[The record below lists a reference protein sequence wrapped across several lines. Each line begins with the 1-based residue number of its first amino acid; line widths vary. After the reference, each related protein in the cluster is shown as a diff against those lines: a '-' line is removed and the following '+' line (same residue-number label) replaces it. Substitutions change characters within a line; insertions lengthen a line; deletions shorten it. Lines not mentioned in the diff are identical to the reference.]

1 MDITSPVSVGNTS
14 APTPASSTPININ
27 STPSSAPLPAK
38 PSTSLPDQDIS
49 LDFDNNDSTAF
60 DVNKLI
66 PKPDKKPEAQED
78 NTDDTSSEQTEEQDP
93 FDLPKDVSEAIK
105 STKSKETPVEAQKS
119 ETTQAQTQQNQQGRD
134 YNNLPDEV
142 VSVLKK
148 LPNQTYNAVREQL
161 PKWYEAFK
169 KQAEIPKHYTQ
180 HPEAYKLDTQYT
192 QIQNELETDRFEVG
206 ALKDALIAAKQNKP
220 FELLTGYDEKGD
232 PVFKTVQPNRNGH
245 DPAIELELT
254 EAYRRAQ
261 ANYEKSFQGFR
272 TFPDRYKAKLAEERE
287 FINSSFKKIFKDID
301 PEKLTP
307 EEKNYAP
314 LLEKIIPDSVTA
326 EDARKIA
333 HYAMVGNLRM
343 AKAFQNYIA
352 QQKQKP
358 GVIPAPSA
366 GPMGKSTGGDD
377 IPLKEGDMFGDD

>member
-1 MDITSPVSVGNTS
+1 MDITSPVS
-14 APTPASSTPININ
+14 TPAAPAASTPININ
-27 STPSSAPLPAK
+27 NGPSSAPLPPK
-38 PSTSLPDQDIS
+38 PSTTLPDQDIS
-49 LDFDNNDSTAF
+49 LDFDNGDSTAF
-60 DVNKLI
+60 DTNKA
-66 PKPDKKPEAQED
+66 PE
-78 NTDDTSSEQTEEQDP
+78 TTTETPTAETPNETTPEETDP

-105 STKSKETPVEAQKS
+105 STKPKEPTQPEAKTETPTNQ
-119 ETTQAQTQQNQQGRD
+119 TTTQQGRD
-134 YNNLPDEV
+134 YSNLPDEV

-169 KQAEIPKHYTQ
+169 KQGEIPKYFTQ
-180 HPEAYKLDTQYT
+180 HPEAYKLDTGYN

-206 ALKDALIAAKQNKP
+206 ALKDALIAIKQNKP
-220 FELLTGYDEKGD
+220 FDLLTGYDAEGN
-232 PVFKTVQPNRNGH
+232 PVFKTVNPDRNGH
-245 DPAIELELT
+245 NPSIELELT

-261 ANYEKSFQGFR
+261 ANYDKSFQGFKSYPER
-272 TFPDRYKAKLAEERE
+272 FQAKIKEERE

-333 HYAMVGNLRM
+333 HYAMIGNLRM

-352 QQKQKP
+352 QQKTKP
-358 GVIPAPSA
+358 IAAPAPQA
-366 GPMGKSTGGDD
+366 GPIGKSVGGDD
-377 IPLKEGDMFGDD
+377 IPLSDGGMFGDD

>member
-1 MDITSPVSVGNTS
+1 MDITSPVSTPS
-14 APTPASSTPININ
+14 ATPAATTPININ
-27 STPSSAPLPAK
+27 SGPSSAPLPPK
-38 PSTSLPDQDIS
+38 PSTTLPDQNIS
-49 LDFDNNDSTAF
+49 LDFDGEDSTSF
-60 DVNKLI
+60 DTNKA
-66 PKPDKKPEAQED
+66 PEKPVED
-78 NTDDTSSEQTEEQDP
+78 TAAETTNETTAEEQDP

-105 STKSKETPVEAQKS
+105 ATKPKEPAQPEAPKPDAQS
-119 ETTQAQTQQNQQGRD
+119 QATTQQGRD
-134 YNNLPDEV
+134 YSNLPDEV

-161 PKWYEAFK
+161 PKWYDAFK
-169 KQAEIPKHYTQ
+169 KQADIPKYFTQ
-180 HPEAYKLDTQYT
+180 HPEAYKLDTGYNQV
-192 QIQNELETDRFEVG
+192 QNELETDRFEVG
-206 ALKDALIAAKQNKP
+206 ALKDALIAVKQNKP
-220 FELLTGYDEKGD
+220 FDLLTGYDAEGN
-232 PVFKTVQPNRNGH
+232 PVFKTVNPDRNGH
-245 DPAIELELT
+245 NPSVELELT

-261 ANYEKSFQGFR
+261 GNYEKSFQGFKSY
-272 TFPDRYKAKLAEERE
+272 PDRFKAKIAEERE

-301 PEKLTP
+301 PDKLSP

-358 GVIPAPSA
+358 IAAPAPQA
-366 GPMGKSTGGDD
+366 GPIGKSVGGDD
-377 IPLKEGDMFGDD
+377 IPLSDGGMFGDD

>member
-1 MDITSPVSVGNTS
+1 MDITSPVSVGNTP

-93 FDLPKDVSEAIK
+93 FDLPKEVSEAIK

>member
-1 MDITSPVSVGNTS
+1 MDITSPVSTPS
-14 APTPASSTPININ
+14 APAASTPININ
-27 STPSSAPLPAK
+27 NGPSSAPLPPK
-38 PSTSLPDQDIS
+38 PSTTLPDQDIS
-49 LDFDNNDSTAF
+49 LDFDNGDSTAF
-60 DVNKLI
+60 DTNKA
-66 PKPDKKPEAQED
+66 PEKPVETPAAETPNETTPEE
-78 NTDDTSSEQTEEQDP
+78 TDP

-105 STKSKETPVEAQKS
+105 STKPKEPTQPEAKTETPTNQ
-119 ETTQAQTQQNQQGRD
+119 TTTQQGRD
-134 YNNLPDEV
+134 YSNLPDEV

-161 PKWYEAFK
+161 PKWYDAFK
-169 KQAEIPKHYTQ
+169 KQGEIPKYYTQ
-180 HPEAYKLDTQYT
+180 HPEAYKLDTGYN

-206 ALKDALIAAKQNKP
+206 ALKDALIAIKQNKP
-220 FELLTGYDEKGD
+220 FDLLTGYDAEGN
-232 PVFKTVQPNRNGH
+232 PVFKTVNPDRNGH
-245 DPAIELELT
+245 NPSIELELT

-261 ANYEKSFQGFR
+261 ANYDKSFQGFKSYPER
-272 TFPDRYKAKLAEERE
+272 FQAKIKEERE

-333 HYAMVGNLRM
+333 HYAMIGNLRM

-352 QQKQKP
+352 QQKTKP
-358 GVIPAPSA
+358 IAAPAPQA
-366 GPMGKSTGGDD
+366 GPIGKSVGGDD
-377 IPLKEGDMFGDD
+377 IPLSDGGMFGDD

>member
-1 MDITSPVSVGNTS
+1 MDITSPVSTPS
-14 APTPASSTPININ
+14 ATPAATTPININ
-27 STPSSAPLPAK
+27 SGPSSAPLPPK
-38 PSTSLPDQDIS
+38 PSTTLPDQNIS
-49 LDFDNNDSTAF
+49 LDFDGEDSTSF
-60 DVNKLI
+60 DTNKA
-66 PKPDKKPEAQED
+66 PEKPVEDTAAEKPDETIA
-78 NTDDTSSEQTEEQDP
+78 EEQDP

-105 STKSKETPVEAQKS
+105 ATKPSDKPAETKTETPTNQA
-119 ETTQAQTQQNQQGRD
+119 TTQQGRD
-134 YNNLPDEV
+134 YSNLPDEV

-161 PKWYEAFK
+161 PKWYDAFK
-169 KQAEIPKHYTQ
+169 KQADIPKYFTQ
-180 HPEAYKLDTQYT
+180 HPEAYKLDTGYNQV
-192 QIQNELETDRFEVG
+192 QNELETDRFEVG
-206 ALKDALIAAKQNKP
+206 ALKDALIAVKQNKP
-220 FELLTGYDEKGD
+220 FDLLTGYDAEGN
-232 PVFKTVQPNRNGH
+232 PVFKTVNPDRNGH
-245 DPAIELELT
+245 NPSVELELT

-261 ANYEKSFQGFR
+261 GNYEKSFQGFKSY
-272 TFPDRYKAKLAEERE
+272 PDRFKAKIAEERE

-301 PEKLTP
+301 PDKLSP

-358 GVIPAPSA
+358 IAAPAPQA
-366 GPMGKSTGGDD
+366 GPIGKSVGGDD
-377 IPLKEGDMFGDD
+377 IPLSDGGMFGDD

>member
-1 MDITSPVSVGNTS
+1 MDITSPVS
-14 APTPASSTPININ
+14 TPAAPAASTPININ
-27 STPSSAPLPAK
+27 NGPSSAPLPPK
-38 PSTSLPDQDIS
+38 PSTTLPDQDIS
-49 LDFDNNDSTAF
+49 LDFDNGDSTAF
-60 DVNKLI
+60 DTNKA
-66 PKPDKKPEAQED
+66 PEKPVETPAAE
-78 NTDDTSSEQTEEQDP
+78 TSNETTTEETDP

-105 STKSKETPVEAQKS
+105 STKSSDKPVEEQKTETPTNQ
-119 ETTQAQTQQNQQGRD
+119 TTTQQGRD
-134 YNNLPDEV
+134 YSNLPDEV

-169 KQAEIPKHYTQ
+169 KQGEIPKYYTQ
-180 HPEAYKLDTQYT
+180 HPEAYKLDTGYN

-206 ALKDALIAAKQNKP
+206 ALKDALIAIKQNKP
-220 FELLTGYDEKGD
+220 FDLLTGYDAEGN
-232 PVFKTVQPNRNGH
+232 PVFKTVNPERNGH
-245 DPAIELELT
+245 NPSIELELT

-261 ANYEKSFQGFR
+261 ANYDKSFQGFKSYPER
-272 TFPDRYKAKLAEERE
+272 FQAKIKEERE

-333 HYAMVGNLRM
+333 HYAMIGNLRM

-352 QQKQKP
+352 QQKTKP
-358 GVIPAPSA
+358 IAAPAPQA
-366 GPMGKSTGGDD
+366 GPIGKSVGGDD
-377 IPLKEGDMFGDD
+377 IPLSDGGMFGDD

>member
-1 MDITSPVSVGNTS
+1 MDITSPVNTS
-14 APTPASSTPININ
+14 TPTAASSTPININ
-27 STPSSAPLPAK
+27 SGPSSAPLPPKA
-38 PSTSLPDQDIS
+38 STSLPDQSIS
-49 LDFDNNDSTAF
+49 LDFDGEDSTSF
-60 DVNKLI
+60 DVNKLA
-66 PKPDKKPEAQED
+66 PKAEAKTEEVVED
-78 NTDDTSSEQTEEQDP
+78 TEPAEEQDP

-105 STKSKETPVEAQKS
+105 STKPKDTTTPTETKVEA
-119 ETTQAQTQQNQQGRD
+119 TTQQGRD

-161 PKWYEAFK
+161 PKWYDAFK

-180 HPEAYKLDTQYT
+180 HPEAYKLDKQYT
-192 QIQNELETDRFEVG
+192 QVQNDLETDRFEVG
-206 ALKDALIAAKQNKP
+206 SLKNALIAIKQNKA
-220 FELLTGYDEKGD
+220 FDLLTGYDAQGD
-232 PVFKTVQPNRNGH
+232 PVFKTVEPSRNGH
-245 DPAIELELT
+245 DPAVEFELS

-261 ANYEKSFQGFR
+261 TNYDKSFTGFK
-272 TFPDRYKAKLAEERE
+272 TFPDRYKAKIAEERE
-287 FINSSFKKIFKDID
+287 FINGTYKKIFKDID
-301 PEKLTP
+301 PDKLTP

-333 HYAMVGNLRM
+333 HYAMIGNLRM
-343 AKAFQNYIA
+343 AKSFQNYIA

-358 GVIPAPSA
+358 GAIPLPSA
-366 GPMGKSTGGDD
+366 GPIGRSTGGDD

>member
-1 MDITSPVSVGNTS
+1 MDITSPVSTPS
-14 APTPASSTPININ
+14 ATPAATTPININ
-27 STPSSAPLPAK
+27 SGPSSAPLPPK
-38 PSTSLPDQDIS
+38 PSTTLPDQNIS
-49 LDFDNNDSTAF
+49 LDFDGEDSTSF
-60 DVNKLI
+60 DTNKA
-66 PKPDKKPEAQED
+66 PEKPVEDTVTEKPDETIA
-78 NTDDTSSEQTEEQDP
+78 EEQDP

-105 STKSKETPVEAQKS
+105 ATKPSDKPAETKTETPTNQA
-119 ETTQAQTQQNQQGRD
+119 TTQQGRD
-134 YNNLPDEV
+134 YSNLPDEV

-161 PKWYEAFK
+161 PKWYDAFK
-169 KQAEIPKHYTQ
+169 KQADIPKYFTQ
-180 HPEAYKLDTQYT
+180 HPEAYKLDTGYN

-206 ALKDALIAAKQNKP
+206 ALKDALIAVKQNKP
-220 FELLTGYDEKGD
+220 FDLLTGYDAEGN
-232 PVFKTVQPNRNGH
+232 PVFKTVNPDRNGH
-245 DPAIELELT
+245 NPSVELELT

-261 ANYEKSFQGFR
+261 GNYEKSFQGFKSY
-272 TFPDRYKAKLAEERE
+272 PDRFKAKIAEERE

-301 PEKLTP
+301 PDKLSP

-358 GVIPAPSA
+358 IAAPAPQA
-366 GPMGKSTGGDD
+366 GPIGKSVGGDD
-377 IPLKEGDMFGDD
+377 IPLSDGGMFGDD

>member
-1 MDITSPVSVGNTS
+1 MDITSPVSTPS
-14 APTPASSTPININ
+14 APAASTPININ
-27 STPSSAPLPAK
+27 NGPSSAPLPPK
-38 PSTSLPDQDIS
+38 PSTTLPDQDIS
-49 LDFDNNDSTAF
+49 LDFDGSDSTAF
-60 DVNKLI
+60 DTNKT
-66 PKPDKKPEAQED
+66 PEKPVEAPAAETTNETTPEE
-78 NTDDTSSEQTEEQDP
+78 TDP

-105 STKSKETPVEAQKS
+105 STKSADKPVEEQKT
-119 ETTQAQTQQNQQGRD
+119 ETSTTPPQNQQGRD
-134 YNNLPDEV
+134 YSNLPDEV

-169 KQAEIPKHYTQ
+169 KQGEIPKYFTQ
-180 HPEAYKLDTQYT
+180 HPEAYKLDTGYN

-206 ALKDALIAAKQNKP
+206 TLKDALINIKQNKP
-220 FELLTGYDEKGD
+220 FELLTGYDAEGN
-232 PVFKTVQPNRNGH
+232 PVFKTVNPDRNGH
-245 DPAIELELT
+245 NPSIELELT

-261 ANYEKSFQGFR
+261 TNYEKSFQGFKSYPER
-272 TFPDRYKAKLAEERE
+272 FQAKIKEERE

-301 PEKLTP
+301 PDKLTP

-333 HYAMVGNLRM
+333 HYAMIGNLRM

-352 QQKQKP
+352 QQKTKP
-358 GVIPAPSA
+358 AVIPVPQA
-366 GPMGKSTGGDD
+366 GPIGKSVGGDD
-377 IPLKEGDMFGDD
+377 IPLSDGGMFGDD

>member
-1 MDITSPVSVGNTS
+1 MDITSPVS
-14 APTPASSTPININ
+14 TPAAPAASTPININ
-27 STPSSAPLPAK
+27 NGPSSAPLPPK
-38 PSTSLPDQDIS
+38 PSTTLPDQDIS
-49 LDFDNNDSTAF
+49 LDFDNGDSTAF
-60 DVNKLI
+60 DTNKVSE
-66 PKPDKKPEAQED
+66 KPVETPAAETTNETTPEE
-78 NTDDTSSEQTEEQDP
+78 TDP

-105 STKSKETPVEAQKS
+105 STKSSDKPVEEQKTETPTNQ
-119 ETTQAQTQQNQQGRD
+119 TTTQQGRD
-134 YNNLPDEV
+134 YSNLPDEV

-169 KQAEIPKHYTQ
+169 KQGEIPKYYTQ
-180 HPEAYKLDTQYT
+180 HPEAYKLDTGYN

-206 ALKDALIAAKQNKP
+206 ALKDALIAIKQNKP
-220 FELLTGYDEKGD
+220 FDLLTGYDAEGN
-232 PVFKTVQPNRNGH
+232 PVFKTVNPDRNGH
-245 DPAIELELT
+245 NPSIELELT

-261 ANYEKSFQGFR
+261 ANYDKSFQGFKSYPER
-272 TFPDRYKAKLAEERE
+272 FQAKIKEERE

-333 HYAMVGNLRM
+333 HYAMIGNLRM

-352 QQKQKP
+352 QQKTKP
-358 GVIPAPSA
+358 IAAPAPQA
-366 GPMGKSTGGDD
+366 GPIGKSVGGDD
-377 IPLKEGDMFGDD
+377 IPLSDGGMFGDD

>member
-1 MDITSPVSVGNTS
+1 MDITSPVS
-14 APTPASSTPININ
+14 TPAAPAASTPININ
-27 STPSSAPLPAK
+27 NGPSSAPLPPK
-38 PSTSLPDQDIS
+38 PSTTLPDQDIS
-49 LDFDNNDSTAF
+49 LDFDNGDSTAF
-60 DVNKLI
+60 DTNKA
-66 PKPDKKPEAQED
+66 PEKPVETPAAETTNETTPEE
-78 NTDDTSSEQTEEQDP
+78 TDP

-105 STKSKETPVEAQKS
+105 STKSSDKPVEEQKTETPTNQ
-119 ETTQAQTQQNQQGRD
+119 TTTQQGRD
-134 YNNLPDEV
+134 YSNLPDEV

-169 KQAEIPKHYTQ
+169 KQGEIPKYYTQ
-180 HPEAYKLDTQYT
+180 HPEAYKLDTGYN

-206 ALKDALIAAKQNKP
+206 ALKDALIAIKQNKP
-220 FELLTGYDEKGD
+220 FDLLTGYDAEGN
-232 PVFKTVQPNRNGH
+232 PVFKTVNPDRNGH
-245 DPAIELELT
+245 NPSIELELT

-261 ANYEKSFQGFR
+261 ANYDKSFQGFKSYPER
-272 TFPDRYKAKLAEERE
+272 FQAKIKEERE

-333 HYAMVGNLRM
+333 HYAMIGNLRM

-352 QQKQKP
+352 QQKTKP
-358 GVIPAPSA
+358 IAAPAPQA
-366 GPMGKSTGGDD
+366 GPIGKSVGGDD
-377 IPLKEGDMFGDD
+377 IPLSDGGMFGDD

>member
-1 MDITSPVSVGNTS
+1 MDITSPVSTPS
-14 APTPASSTPININ
+14 APAASTPININ
-27 STPSSAPLPAK
+27 NGPSSAPLPPK
-38 PSTSLPDQDIS
+38 PSTTLPDQDIS
-49 LDFDNNDSTAF
+49 LDFDNGDSTAF
-60 DVNKLI
+60 DTNKA
-66 PKPDKKPEAQED
+66 PEKPVETPAAETTNETTPEE
-78 NTDDTSSEQTEEQDP
+78 TDP

-105 STKSKETPVEAQKS
+105 STKSSDKPVEEQKTETPTNQ
-119 ETTQAQTQQNQQGRD
+119 TTTQQGRD
-134 YNNLPDEV
+134 YSNLPDEV

-169 KQAEIPKHYTQ
+169 KQGEIPKYFTQ
-180 HPEAYKLDTQYT
+180 HPEAYKLDTGYN

-206 ALKDALIAAKQNKP
+206 ALKDALIAIKQNKP
-220 FELLTGYDEKGD
+220 FDLLTGYDAEGN
-232 PVFKTVQPNRNGH
+232 PVFKTVNPDRNGH
-245 DPAIELELT
+245 NPSIELELT

-261 ANYEKSFQGFR
+261 ANYDKSFQGFKSYPER
-272 TFPDRYKAKLAEERE
+272 FQAKIKEERE

-333 HYAMVGNLRM
+333 HYAMIGNLRM

-352 QQKQKP
+352 QQKTKP
-358 GVIPAPSA
+358 IAAPAPQA
-366 GPMGKSTGGDD
+366 GPIGKSVGGDD
-377 IPLKEGDMFGDD
+377 IPLSDGGMFGDD

>member
-1 MDITSPVSVGNTS
+1 MDITSPVS
-14 APTPASSTPININ
+14 TPAAPAASTPININ
-27 STPSSAPLPAK
+27 NGPSSAPLPPK
-38 PSTSLPDQDIS
+38 PSTTLPDQDIS
-49 LDFDNNDSTAF
+49 LDFDNGDSTAF
-60 DVNKLI
+60 DTNKA
-66 PKPDKKPEAQED
+66 PEKPVETPAAETPNE
-78 NTDDTSSEQTEEQDP
+78 TTTEETDP

-105 STKSKETPVEAQKS
+105 STKSSDKPVEEQKTETPTNQ
-119 ETTQAQTQQNQQGRD
+119 TTTQQGRD
-134 YNNLPDEV
+134 YSNLPDEV

-169 KQAEIPKHYTQ
+169 KQGEIPKYFTQ
-180 HPEAYKLDTQYT
+180 HPEAYKLDTGYN

-206 ALKDALIAAKQNKP
+206 ALKDALIAIKQNKP
-220 FELLTGYDEKGD
+220 FDLLTGYDAEGN
-232 PVFKTVQPNRNGH
+232 PVFKTVNPERNGH
-245 DPAIELELT
+245 NPSIELELT

-261 ANYEKSFQGFR
+261 ANYDKSFQGFKSYPER
-272 TFPDRYKAKLAEERE
+272 FQAKIKEERE

-333 HYAMVGNLRM
+333 HYAMIGNLRM

-352 QQKQKP
+352 QQKTKP
-358 GVIPAPSA
+358 IAAPAPQA
-366 GPMGKSTGGDD
+366 GPIGKSVGGDD
-377 IPLKEGDMFGDD
+377 IPLSDGGMFGDD

>member
-1 MDITSPVSVGNTS
+1 MDITSPVSTPS
-14 APTPASSTPININ
+14 ATPAATTPININ
-27 STPSSAPLPAK
+27 SGPSSAPLPPK
-38 PSTSLPDQDIS
+38 PSTTLPDQNIS
-49 LDFDNNDSTAF
+49 LDFDGEDSTSF
-60 DVNKLI
+60 DTNKAAE
-66 PKPDKKPEAQED
+66 PTEAPVAETT
-78 NTDDTSSEQTEEQDP
+78 NETITEEQDP

-105 STKSKETPVEAQKS
+105 STKPKEPTQPEAQKS
-119 ETTQAQTQQNQQGRD
+119 ETSPQATTQQGRD
-134 YNNLPDEV
+134 YSNLPDEV

-161 PKWYEAFK
+161 PKWYDAFK
-169 KQAEIPKHYTQ
+169 KQADIPKYFTQ
-180 HPEAYKLDTQYT
+180 HPEAYKLDTGYN

-206 ALKDALIAAKQNKP
+206 ALKDALISIKQNKP
-220 FELLTGYDEKGD
+220 FDLLTGYDAEGN
-232 PVFKTVQPNRNGH
+232 PVFKTVNPDRNGH
-245 DPAIELELT
+245 NPSVELELT

-261 ANYEKSFQGFR
+261 ANYDKSFQGFR
-272 TFPDRYKAKLAEERE
+272 NYPDRFKAKIAEERE
-287 FINSSFKKIFKDID
+287 FINGSFKKIFKDID
-301 PEKLTP
+301 PDKLSP

-358 GVIPAPSA
+358 VVIPPPSS
-366 GPMGKSTGGDD
+366 GPMGKSVGGDD
-377 IPLKEGDMFGDD
+377 IPLSDGGMFGDD

>member
-1 MDITSPVSVGNTS
+1 MDITSPVSTPS
-14 APTPASSTPININ
+14 ATPAATTPININ
-27 STPSSAPLPAK
+27 SGPSSAPLPPK
-38 PSTSLPDQDIS
+38 PSTTLPDQNIS
-49 LDFDNNDSTAF
+49 LDFDGEDSTSF
-60 DVNKLI
+60 DTNKAPEKAPEI
-66 PKPDKKPEAQED
+66 PVAEKPDETTA
-78 NTDDTSSEQTEEQDP
+78 EEQDP

-105 STKSKETPVEAQKS
+105 ATKPKEPTQPETKTETPTNQA
-119 ETTQAQTQQNQQGRD
+119 TTQQGRD
-134 YNNLPDEV
+134 YSNLPDEV

-161 PKWYEAFK
+161 PKWYDAFK
-169 KQAEIPKHYTQ
+169 KQADIPKYFTQ
-180 HPEAYKLDTQYT
+180 HPEAYKLDTGYNQV
-192 QIQNELETDRFEVG
+192 QNELETDRFEVG
-206 ALKDALIAAKQNKP
+206 ALKDALIAVKQNKP
-220 FELLTGYDEKGD
+220 FDLLTGYDAEGN
-232 PVFKTVQPNRNGH
+232 PVFKTVNPDRNGH
-245 DPAIELELT
+245 NPSVELELT

-261 ANYEKSFQGFR
+261 GNYEKSFQGFKSY
-272 TFPDRYKAKLAEERE
+272 PDRFKAKIAEERE

-301 PEKLTP
+301 PDKLSP

-358 GVIPAPSA
+358 IAAPAPQA
-366 GPMGKSTGGDD
+366 GPIGKSVGGDD
-377 IPLKEGDMFGDD
+377 IPLSDGGMFGDD

>member
-1 MDITSPVSVGNTS
+1 MDITSPVS
-14 APTPASSTPININ
+14 TPAATPAATTPININ
-27 STPSSAPLPAK
+27 SGPSSAPLPPK
-38 PSTSLPDQDIS
+38 PSTTLPDQNIS
-49 LDFDNNDSTAF
+49 LDFDGEDSTSF
-60 DVNKLI
+60 DTNKAPEKLVEDTVAE
-66 PKPDKKPEAQED
+66 KPDETIA
-78 NTDDTSSEQTEEQDP
+78 EEQDP

-105 STKSKETPVEAQKS
+105 ATKPSDKPAETKTETPTNQA
-119 ETTQAQTQQNQQGRD
+119 TTQQGRD
-134 YNNLPDEV
+134 YSNLPDEV

-161 PKWYEAFK
+161 PKWYDAFK
-169 KQAEIPKHYTQ
+169 KQADIPKYFTQ
-180 HPEAYKLDTQYT
+180 HPEAYKLDTGYN

-206 ALKDALIAAKQNKP
+206 ALKDALIAVKQNKP
-220 FELLTGYDEKGD
+220 FDLLTGYDAEGN
-232 PVFKTVQPNRNGH
+232 PVFKTVNPDRNGH
-245 DPAIELELT
+245 NPSVELELT

-261 ANYEKSFQGFR
+261 GNYEKSFQGFKSY
-272 TFPDRYKAKLAEERE
+272 PDRFKAKIAEERE

-301 PEKLTP
+301 PDKLSP

-358 GVIPAPSA
+358 IAAPAPQA
-366 GPMGKSTGGDD
+366 GPIGKSVGGDD
-377 IPLKEGDMFGDD
+377 IPLSDGGMFGDD

>member
-1 MDITSPVSVGNTS
+1 MDITSPVS
-14 APTPASSTPININ
+14 TPAAPAASTPININ
-27 STPSSAPLPAK
+27 NGPSSAPLPPK
-38 PSTSLPDQDIS
+38 PSTTLPDQDIS
-49 LDFDNNDSTAF
+49 LDFDNGDSTAF
-60 DVNKLI
+60 DTNKA
-66 PKPDKKPEAQED
+66 PEKPVETPAAETPNETTPEE
-78 NTDDTSSEQTEEQDP
+78 TDP

-105 STKSKETPVEAQKS
+105 STKSSDKPVEEQKTETPTNQ
-119 ETTQAQTQQNQQGRD
+119 TTTQQGRD
-134 YNNLPDEV
+134 YSNLPDEV

-169 KQAEIPKHYTQ
+169 KQGEIPKYYTQ
-180 HPEAYKLDTQYT
+180 HPEAYKLDTGYN

-206 ALKDALIAAKQNKP
+206 ALKDALIAIKQNKP
-220 FELLTGYDEKGD
+220 FDLLTGYDAEGN
-232 PVFKTVQPNRNGH
+232 PVFKTVNPDRNGH
-245 DPAIELELT
+245 NPSIELELT

-261 ANYEKSFQGFR
+261 ANYDKSFQGFKSYPER
-272 TFPDRYKAKLAEERE
+272 FQAKIKEERE

-333 HYAMVGNLRM
+333 HYAMIGNLRM

-352 QQKQKP
+352 QQKTKP
-358 GVIPAPSA
+358 IAAPAPQA
-366 GPMGKSTGGDD
+366 GPIGKSVGGDD
-377 IPLKEGDMFGDD
+377 IPLSDGGMFGDD